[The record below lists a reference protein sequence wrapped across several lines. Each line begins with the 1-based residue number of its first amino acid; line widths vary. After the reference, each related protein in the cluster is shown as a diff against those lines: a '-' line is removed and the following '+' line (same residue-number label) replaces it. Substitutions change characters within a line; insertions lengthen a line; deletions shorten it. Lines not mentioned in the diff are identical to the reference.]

1 MYTKFGK
8 HCCTWDTFITFSCR
22 SQLCTFSHTCLKF
35 HHLPQCPLEIQGT
48 VTAPSSGSLGTRLF
62 CVLGSHS
69 TLLFNDSYTS
79 LKFIYLFI
87 YLVSSNYSRK
97 KGFWKCLFN
106 PLILSITPSVEWL
119 HEQHEWLMN
128 WHLLSLTI
136 YEDIS
141 LLVDKDPLKGC
152 AWVSS
157 SL

>member
-1 MYTKFGK
+1 MISPSVPKNHLMYTMFGK

-87 YLVSSNYSRK
+87 WSPVIIAERK
-97 KGFWKCLFN
+97 VFESVF
-106 PLILSITPSVEWL
+106 LIPWYWAS
-119 HEQHEWLMN
+119 
-128 WHLLSLTI
+128 HLLWS
-136 YEDIS
+136 DS
-141 LLVDKDPLKGC
+141 MNSMSD
-152 AWVSS
+152 
-157 SL
+157 